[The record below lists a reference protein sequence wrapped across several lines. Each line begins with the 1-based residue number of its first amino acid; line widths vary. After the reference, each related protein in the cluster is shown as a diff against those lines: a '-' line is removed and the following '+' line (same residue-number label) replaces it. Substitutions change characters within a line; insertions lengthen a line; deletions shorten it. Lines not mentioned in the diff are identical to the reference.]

1 VAAPEQF
8 DVRVETTP
16 QGMVV
21 VGVRGELDL
30 AAAEAFEDAIASVR
44 DASHVVVDLTDCT
57 FLDSSGVRA
66 LSLSARDITERGA
79 RIDVV
84 ASNPAV
90 LRVLEITR
98 VDSLAPVH
106 ESRDAIV

>member
-1 VAAPEQF
+1 
-8 DVRVETTP
+8 
-16 QGMVV
+16 MVV

-66 LSLSARDITERGA
+66 LSLSARDITSAARGSTSSPPT
-79 RIDVV
+79 RRCY
-84 ASNPAV
+84 ASSRSPASI
-90 LRVLEITR
+90 RSHRCTSRATR
-98 VDSLAPVH
+98 S
-106 ESRDAIV
+106 S